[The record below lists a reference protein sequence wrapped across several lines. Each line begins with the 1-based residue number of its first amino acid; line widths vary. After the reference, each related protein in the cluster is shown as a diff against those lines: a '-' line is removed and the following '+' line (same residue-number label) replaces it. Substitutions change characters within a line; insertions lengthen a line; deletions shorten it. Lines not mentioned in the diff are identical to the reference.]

1 MTHCIQSNVSPDEF
15 LGRPTNMAN
24 ISHWLANLQTFTK
37 FELETINK
45 GRVAVLFSSFLFKIM
60 RLFQLICE
68 EILLDIR
75 VRFIRIMKGGG

>member
-24 ISHWLANLQTFTK
+24 IRHWLATLQTFTK

-45 GRVAVLFSSFLFKIM
+45 GRVAVLFYSFLFKIM

-75 VRFIRIMKGGG
+75 VRFNRIMKGGG